1 LRTPGRRII
10 YAPARRTGPFARL
23 IVTRLLYSAH
33 PVHSDRKA
41 DPVLRPARPADLDA
55 LAALETASFA
65 GDRLTRRRLRS
76 LIAAPSARLIVA
88 ERAGAA
94 VAYVLVLLRRG
105 SAVARLYSIAVAA
118 GEAGHGV
125 GSRLVAAAAEAAR
138 AAGASAMRL
147 EVRAD
152 NARAIALYEA
162 CGFRPIGERPGYYE
176 DDMTAL
182 RYEKP
187 IGGGA

>member
-1 LRTPGRRII
+1 
-10 YAPARRTGPFARL
+10 
-23 IVTRLLYSAH
+23 VTRLLYSAH
-33 PVHSDRKA
+33 PVHADRKA
-41 DPVLRPARPADLDA
+41 ANLVLRPARPADLDA
-55 LAALETASFA
+55 LAGLETAAFA

-76 LIAAPSARLIVA
+76 LIEAPSARLIVA

-118 GEAGHGV
+118 GEAGHGI
-125 GSRLVAAAAEAAR
+125 GRRLIAAGEAAAR
-138 AAGASAMRL
+138 AAGARAMRL

-152 NARAIALYEA
+152 NARAIALYDA
-162 CGFRPIGERPGYYE
+162 SGYRPIGERPNYYQ
-176 DDMTAL
+176 DGMTAL

-187 IGGGA
+187 VGGGA